1 MPVALNITAILVGI
15 TPRRKD
21 DQHSYQNYSKSSNK
35 VAPQLYMMEG
45 AENIERCIFLA
56 KRAIQ
61 PKWRKRENK

>member
-45 AENIERCIFLA
+45 AE
-56 KRAIQ
+56 K
-61 PKWRKRENK
+61 

>member
-45 AENIERCIFLA
+45 AENMERCIFLCEKSYPA
-56 KRAIQ
+56 EMEKE
-61 PKWRKRENK
+61 RE